1 MKPSEQSWESRERRA
16 FFHTFSDL
24 PTIRED
30 GATVIERGEGVYIF
44 DTAGRRYLEGNA
56 GLWNMTLG
64 FSEQRLADAARRQY
78 ETLPGYHTFFARN
91 TKPAIE
97 LAERVRALSPM
108 PMGRVFFTNSGSESN
123 ESVVKLLWMIWAAEG
138 QPRRRKLITRK
149 NAYHGAAVMT
159 ANLTGKDYVRAFGPP
174 SPEVIVTDCPHAWR
188 HALPGESDEAFS
200 ARLAAALERTIEAEG
215 PDTIA
220 GYFAEPIMGAGG
232 VIVPPEGYFAHIQK
246 VLRKFAIPLVGDE
259 VICGF
264 GRSGH
269 VWGAETVGMMPD
281 IMVASKSISAGYF
294 PMGAVMLS
302 KPIDE
307 RLSAACESWAEFP
320 LGFTT
325 AGHPVGC
332 AISLEAIRIILDG
345 GVFEHLRAI
354 SPHFQARLRAL
365 EAHPLVGEARG
376 VGLMGAL
383 EMVADKTSKSSFP
396 GTVRIGERIA
406 RTARDRGL
414 IIRPLGSALVIAPPF
429 IITSA
434 QIDEL
439 VDTLTGVLD
448 TVHGEVRRA
457 ASSAAIES

>member
-1 MKPSEQSWESRERRA
+1 MKPSDQSWESRERTA
-16 FFHTFSDL
+16 FFHTFTDL

-64 FSEQRLADAARRQY
+64 FSEKRLAEAARRQY
-78 ETLPGYHTFFARN
+78 DALPGYHTFFARN

-108 PMGRVFFTNSGSESN
+108 PMGRVFFTNSGSEAN
-123 ESVVKLLWMIWAAEG
+123 EAVVKLLWMIWAAEG
-138 QPRRRKLITRK
+138 QPKRRKLITRK
-149 NAYHGAAVMT
+149 NAYHGATVMT
-159 ANLTGKDYVRAFGPP
+159 SYLTGKDYVRSFGPLP
-174 SPEVIVTDCPHAWR
+174 SDIIVADCPHAWR
-188 HALPGESDEAFS
+188 YALPGESDEAFS
-200 ARLAAALERTIEAEG
+200 ARLAAALARTIEAEG

-220 GYFAEPIMGAGG
+220 GFFAEPIMGAGG
-232 VIVPPEGYFAHIQK
+232 VLVPPKGYFAAIQT
-246 VLRKFAIPLVGDE
+246 VLKKYSIPLVGDE

-269 VWGAETVGMMPD
+269 VWGAETVGMTPD

-302 KPIDE
+302 KSIDQ

-332 AISLEAIRIILDG
+332 AISLEAIRIILEG
-345 GVFEHLRAI
+345 GVFEHLRNV
-354 SPHFQARLRAL
+354 SPHFQARLKAL
-365 EAHPLVGEARG
+365 NTHPLVGEARG

-383 EMVADKTSKSSFP
+383 EMVADKASKAPFP
-396 GTVRIGERIA
+396 GALRIGERIA

-414 IIRPLGSALVIAPPF
+414 IIRPLGAALVIAPPF

-439 VDTLTGVLD
+439 FDTLKGVLD
-448 TVHGEVRRA
+448 AVHNEVRRDA
-457 ASSAAIES
+457 A